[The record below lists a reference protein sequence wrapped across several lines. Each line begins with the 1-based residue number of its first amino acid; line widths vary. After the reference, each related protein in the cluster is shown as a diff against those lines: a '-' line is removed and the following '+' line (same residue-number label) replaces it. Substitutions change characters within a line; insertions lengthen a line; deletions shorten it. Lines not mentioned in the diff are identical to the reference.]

1 MPLPG
6 FTQTRAN
13 IDKPTEVN
21 EQNLTSVTDNTF
33 DSLNRL
39 SDKIAALEARIAALE
54 GV

>member
-6 FTQTRAN
+6 FTQSHAN

-21 EQNLTSVTDNTF
+21 EHNLTSVTDNTY
-33 DSLNRL
+33 DALNRL
-39 SDKIAALEARIAALE
+39 SDKVAALEARIAALE